1 MRTSP
6 TETVPGNTTIERRA
20 TVIGAGVQTAVF
32 VALYAAGVDLVVT
45 IASVGVGGFVAGWV
59 GRDSDAGYANGLAAA
74 TLGVVTSWLGAA
86 LFAWVNAAGLAAS
99 VRGDIAFLT
108 GVLGLA
114 IVSVFIPVWIVVG
127 AVTGVVGARVPVDP
141 PRLLAG

>member
-1 MRTSP
+1 MTSYVLSFKPAIPGFGNHDPSAAIFEDGRLVFGVEEERYTRRKHATDTFP
-6 TETVPGNTTIERRA
+6 TNAIEACLDHRG
-20 TVIGAGVQTAVF
+20 I
-32 VALYAAGVDLVVT
+32 
-45 IASVGVGGFVAGWV
+45 
-59 GRDSDAGYANGLAAA
+59 GLADVSK
-74 TLGVVTSWLGAA
+74 VVLPYEPRLGAA

-141 PRLLAG
+141 PRFLAG

>member
-6 TETVPGNTTIERRA
+6 TQTVPGRTEIERRA
-20 TVIGAGVQTAVF
+20 TVVGAGVQT
-32 VALYAAGVDLVVT
+32 VV
-45 IASVGVGGFVAGWV
+45 FVAGWV
-59 GRDSDAGYANGLAAA
+59 GHDSDAGYANGLAAA

-127 AVTGVVGARVPVDP
+127 AVTGVVGARVPVAP